1 MCAGFAASRAP
12 QTVQKRVPLVRASVT
27 RCSAAWS
34 MLRPATTY
42 SPYRI
47 RSTCQRVQA
56 TKQPSRNNKQRMKG
70 QTNPQPKKER
80 GEVQVAGVRVF
91 LGRQSSA
98 SLVTSASS
106 REAKPI
112 RTKRK
117 RRQRKK
123 HREAP
128 HKHKKKPNQQEGGEA
143 NKPNRTEGSEAG
155 RTKQERK
162 GAWGKKASGGQQKR
176 KERTPRK
183 TAGAEKTAQTK
194 KADAFSVSGVL
205 RGFLITQGRISQCRC
220 ERYLNNTTTWWR
232 GQSLTQGRS
241 LCSHEEE

>member
-1 MCAGFAASRAP
+1 M
-12 QTVQKRVPLVRASVT
+12 
-27 RCSAAWS
+27 
-34 MLRPATTY
+34 
-42 SPYRI
+42 
-47 RSTCQRVQA
+47 
-56 TKQPSRNNKQRMKG
+56 
-70 QTNPQPKKER
+70 
-80 GEVQVAGVRVF
+80 AGVRVF

-106 REAKPI
+106 REAKPT

-117 RRQRKK
+117 RRQRQKTQRSTTQTQEK
-123 HREAP
+123 A
-128 HKHKKKPNQQEGGEA
+128 KPT
-143 NKPNRTEGSEAG
+143 RRRRSEQ
-155 RTKQERK
+155 TKQDRRQRGGQNQTRK
-162 GAWGKKASGGQQKR
+162 KRGVGKKASGGQQKR
-176 KERTPRK
+176 KERTPGK

-205 RGFLITQGRISQCRC
+205 RGFWITQGRIPQFRC